1 MIYIY
6 NLYGICNI
14 NISIYNKHIIDNI
27 YNIYN
32 TYIYIHIIHIYIIY
46 LPPFTNH
53 LKITQFCSKQ
63 KSITIFLYKV
73 CP

>member
-32 TYIYIHIIHIYIIY
+32 TYIYTYNTYIYNLSPTIY
-46 LPPFTNH
+46 
-53 LKITQFCSKQ
+53 
-63 KSITIFLYKV
+63 
-73 CP
+73 